1 MPDASI
7 LVLDDDEALLV
18 VLTLLIRREGYR
30 ALTAATAEEAFCLLD
45 RERISVAFVDQNLP
59 DLPGVEVLRR
69 LRQRWPDTIRIMLTA
84 SDDARTAVAAIND
97 GHVYRYMTKPWDNNE
112 FRAVVRESVQFHDLL
127 RENRR
132 LYELSVNQALQLR
145 AMNEEL
151 EKKVAERTAE
161 IAAKNLQL
169 EENLLDVIRLLTSV
183 QELRNSSMAGH
194 AQRVAE
200 ACRWLA
206 RALGLAEAEQR
217 DIEIAAALH
226 DIGKLGLPDR
236 IFHKDTFSLGREDQ
250 ELIRQSPLLGEGLLA
265 TIPSLNGVAKIVRHQ
280 GEWYN
285 GRGHPD
291 GLAGEAIP
299 MGARIIAVVD
309 AYEKYGGERRVLL
322 QGEGHR
328 FDPRVAREFL
338 RYLDERRVAAQ
349 AGAEMRVD
357 LAELC
362 VGMILTRDL
371 YTGRGLLLATS
382 GKEVDR
388 PTLDKIRN
396 FNRVDPIQGR
406 VYVHV

>member
-1 MPDASI
+1 MPDATI
-7 LVLDDDEALLV
+7 LILDDDEALLV

-30 ALTAATAEEAFCLLD
+30 ALTAATAEEAFAVLE
-45 RERISVAFVDQNLP
+45 RERVSVAIVDQNLP

-84 SDDARTAVAAIND
+84 SADTRTAVSAIND

-112 FRAVVRESVQFHDLL
+112 FRGVVRESVQFHDLL

-145 AMNEEL
+145 ALNEEL
-151 EKKVAERTAE
+151 EKKVAARTAE
-161 IAAKNLQL
+161 IASKNLEL

-183 QELRNSSMAGH
+183 QGLRNSSMAGH

-206 RALGLAEAEQR
+206 RTLGLDEAEQR
-217 DIEIAAALH
+217 DIEIAATLH

-236 IFHKDTFSLGREDQ
+236 VFHKDTFSLGREDQ

-265 TIPSLNGVAKIVRHQ
+265 TVPSLAGVAKIVRHQ

-299 MGARIIAVVD
+299 IGARIIAVVD
-309 AYEKYGGERRVLL
+309 AFEKYGGERRVLL

-328 FDPRVAREFL
+328 FDPRVTREFL
-338 RYLDERRVAAQ
+338 RYLTERRVAAE
-349 AGAEMRVD
+349 AGAEVRID
-357 LAELC
+357 PAELQ

>member
-1 MPDASI
+1 MADATI
-7 LVLDDDEALLV
+7 LILDDDEALLV

-30 ALTAATAEEAFCLLD
+30 VLTAATAEEALSVLE
-45 RERISVAFVDQNLP
+45 RERVSVAIVDQNLP
-59 DLPGVEVLRR
+59 DLPGVDVLKR

-84 SDDARTAVAAIND
+84 SADTRTAVAAING
-97 GHVYRYMTKPWDNNE
+97 GHVYRYMTKPWDNEE
-112 FRAVVRESVQFHDLL
+112 FRAVLRESVQYHDLL

-132 LYELSVNQALQLR
+132 LYELSVSQAIQLR
-145 AMNEEL
+145 AMNEAL

-161 IAAKNLQL
+161 IAGKNLQL
-169 EENLLDVIRLLTSV
+169 EENLLDVIRLLTGV
-183 QELRNSSMAGH
+183 QELRNSSMAGR

-200 ACRWLA
+200 AARWLA
-206 RALGLAEAEQR
+206 HAVHLTESEQR
-217 DIEIAAALH
+217 DVELAASLH
-226 DIGKLGLPDR
+226 DIGKLGMPDR
-236 IFHKDTFSLGREDQ
+236 VFHKDTYSLSREDQ
-250 ELIRQSPLLGEGLLA
+250 ELIKQSPLLGAALLS
-265 TIPSLNGVAKIVRHQ
+265 TIPSLTTVARLVRHQ

-285 GRGHPD
+285 GRGYPD
-291 GLAGEAIP
+291 GLAGESIP
-299 MGARIIAVVD
+299 IGARIIALVD

-328 FDPRVAREFL
+328 FDPRLVREFI

-349 AGAEMRVD
+349 SGTEMRVD
-357 LAELC
+357 PAELRE
-362 VGMILTRDL
+362 GMVLTRDL

-396 FNRVDPIQGR
+396 FNRADPIQGR

>member
-1 MPDASI
+1 MAESTV
-7 LVLDDDEALLV
+7 LVLDDDESLLV
-18 VLTLLIRREGYR
+18 VLTLLIRREGFR
-30 ALTAATAEEAFCLLD
+30 AITAATAEEAFTLLEK
-45 RERISVAFVDQNLP
+45 ERIAVAFVDQNLP
-59 DLPGVEVLRR
+59 DLPGIEFLRR
-69 LRQRWPDTIRIMLTA
+69 VRQRWPDIVRIMLTA
-84 SDDARTAVAAIND
+84 SADARTAMSAIND

-112 FRAVVRESVQFHDLL
+112 LRVVIRDSVKFYELL

-132 LYELSVNQALQLR
+132 LYELSVSQALQLR
-145 AMNEEL
+145 ALNEAL

-161 IAAKNLQL
+161 IEAKNLQL

-200 ACRWLA
+200 AARWLA
-206 RALGLAEAEQR
+206 RALDLSEDEQR
-217 DIEIAAALH
+217 DIEIAAAVH

-236 IFHKDTFSLGREDQ
+236 VFHKDTYNLNRDEQ
-250 ELIRQSPLLGEGLLA
+250 ELVRQSPLLGEGLLGS
-265 TIPSLNGVAKIVRHQ
+265 IPSLAGVAQIVRHQ

-285 GRGHPD
+285 GRGYPD

-299 MGARIIAVVD
+299 VGARIVAVAD
-309 AYEKYGGERRVLL
+309 AYEKYGGERQVLL
-322 QGEGHR
+322 QGEGRR
-328 FDPRVAREFL
+328 FDPRVVREFL

-349 AGAEMRVD
+349 SGTEMRVELND
-357 LAELC
+357 LK
-362 VGMILTRDL
+362 VGMVLTRDL

-396 FNRVDPIQGR
+396 FNRADPIQGR